1 MHSDQDDEH
10 DLDCF
15 LQLIDIVASNLE
27 SKLLRDKEHIFLI
40 TKMICLS
47 DNHVT
52 MSRPSRLADNDPLPS
67 HGHMTIVSVNH
78 ALITWLWLI
87 NQTWVSVFLGIKN
100 TDVRTYRTDPVQN
113 LSLLT
118 RELVAVGGTIGAVG
132 GALIGFKNKMNFLQ
146 DIILGA
152 VSGVVLSHKITRVT
166 FDHFMHSD
174 QDDEHDLDCFL
185 QLIDIVASDLESKL
199 LRDKEH
205 IFLITKDPSCEKLIK
220 LKKIEISNHNVFDSS
235 GNAICCSICL
245 QDFEVGNSAGIFPK
259 CEHKFHQ
266 ECISQWLHTRNSCPV
281 CRTTV

>member
-1 MHSDQDDEH
+1 MISSSFEKRYHYVDCRFIK
-10 DLDCF
+10 DLF
-15 LQLIDIVASNLE
+15 TSIISHVFFNLI
-27 SKLLRDKEHIFLI
+27 LLVFIF
-40 TKMICLS
+40 
-47 DNHVT
+47 HFGV
-52 MSRPSRLADNDPLPS
+52 
-67 HGHMTIVSVNH
+67 
-78 ALITWLWLI
+78 
-87 NQTWVSVFLGIKN
+87 
-100 TDVRTYRTDPVQN
+100 
-113 LSLLT
+113 
-118 RELVAVGGTIGAVG
+118 VGGTIGAVG